1 MSRPYDETF
10 DEIAQ
15 EVRTR
20 HPGLDY
26 ARIEDISRT
35 VMHLG
40 SVSLWRLSPGVRGW
54 ELIHRLQKLEAAEPA
69 LFVGTRT
76 SVP

>member
-1 MSRPYDETF
+1 MSRPYDQTF

-26 ARIEDISRT
+26 DRIEDISRT
-35 VMHLG
+35 VMHIG
-40 SVSLWRLSPGVRGW
+40 SVSLWRLSPGIRAW
-54 ELIHRLQKLEAAEPA
+54 ELVHRLDALEAEEPA
-69 LFVGTRT
+69 LFIGARH
-76 SVP
+76 